1 MDHNTITTYC
11 ITMYVEN
18 KHIYSNNHKTRI
30 TAFAASFSCINPPS
44 RLGLSKYIFSAPT
57 TSHTTVDLCEGL
69 NAGAICERS
78 AALEGRKRGACRPAI
93 TAPANPRPQFGNRR
107 ARLAAA
113 VETTETGVHVERPPV
128 APPVAERAEAFH
140 LF

>member
-44 RLGLSKYIFSAPT
+44 RPGLSKHIFSAPT
-57 TSHTTVDLCEGL
+57 SHTTGDACEGL
-69 NAGAICERS
+69 NARAICERS
-78 AALEGRKRGACRPAI
+78 AALGGRKRGACRPAI
-93 TAPANPRPQFGNRR
+93 TDPTNPRPRFGNKS
-107 ARLAAA
+107 APLAAA
-113 VETTETGVHVERPPV
+113 AETAETGVHVERPPV

>member
-44 RLGLSKYIFSAPT
+44 RPGLSKYLFSAP
-57 TSHTTVDLCEGL
+57 SYHTTEDVSDGL